1 MVRDDCLFC
10 KIIAGAI
17 PCKKVYEDDDVL
29 AFDDIA
35 PMMPVHT
42 LVIPK
47 DHYDNLA
54 DDVPAEVLGKVFAAV
69 AKVAEIKGV
78 TESGFRIV
86 SNAGPDAQQSV
97 KYLHVHVLGGAP
109 MNTGNPRE

>member
-1 MVRDDCLFC
+1 MAHDDCLFC
-10 KIIAGAI
+10 KIIAGII

-47 DHYDNLA
+47 KHFDNLS
-54 DDVPAEVLGKVFAAV
+54 DDVPPEVLGKLFAAV
-69 AKVAEIKGV
+69 AKAAEIKGV
-78 TESGFRIV
+78 AESGYRIV
-86 SNAGPDAQQSV
+86 SNCGPDARQSV
-97 KYLHVHVLGGAP
+97 QHLHVHVLGGAV
-109 MNTGNPRE
+109 MNDGNPNA